1 MSRVVIIDYGQ
12 GNANSIKVALASLGV
27 ESVYSRETR
36 DIDAADYL
44 ILPGVGHYG
53 AAMQSLGA
61 GELRAALE
69 RAARERR
76 VPTLG
81 ICLGMQL
88 MTKWSDEGA
97 SNGLGWVDARTTRIK
112 PVDTRVHKVPHV
124 GWTLLDASPARLLES
139 VQVAEEPFY
148 FCHSYA
154 IDAVA
159 DATVASFGFDRSY
172 VGLFERENL
181 FGVQFHPEKSQE
193 AGLRLLSNFLRVRA

>member
-12 GNANSIKVALASLGV
+12 GNANSIKVALASLGM

-36 DIDAADYL
+36 DIDSADFL
-44 ILPGVGHYG
+44 ILPGVGHHG

-61 GELRAALE
+61 GELRTALE
-69 RAARERR
+69 RAARGRC

-88 MTKWSDEGA
+88 MTKWSDEGGA
-97 SNGLGWVDARTTRIK
+97 EGLGWVDALTTRITPADK
-112 PVDTRVHKVPHV
+112 RVYKVPHV
-124 GWTLLDASPARLLES
+124 GWTLLDASPVQLLEGI
-139 VQVAEEPFY
+139 QVADEPFY

-154 IDAVA
+154 VDSVA
-159 DATVASFGFDRSY
+159 SATVAGFQFDRRY
-172 VGLFERENL
+172 VGVFEHENL

-193 AGLRLLSNFLRVRA
+193 AGLRLLSNFLRARV